1 MIDIERLKKKKDET
15 YKKRFEQWYEKNE
28 IENAIIK
35 SVLDG
40 YRGFKI
46 EIREE
51 NNIEIKLM
59 KEDEKFVQL
68 LKEKLPGFS
77 ITRHSGTHKTLF
89 DMDIYYSYI
98 IISW

>member
-28 IENAIIK
+28 IENVIIK

-46 EIREE
+46 
-51 NNIEIKLM
+51 
-59 KEDEKFVQL
+59 EKFVQL

-98 IISW
+98 LISW